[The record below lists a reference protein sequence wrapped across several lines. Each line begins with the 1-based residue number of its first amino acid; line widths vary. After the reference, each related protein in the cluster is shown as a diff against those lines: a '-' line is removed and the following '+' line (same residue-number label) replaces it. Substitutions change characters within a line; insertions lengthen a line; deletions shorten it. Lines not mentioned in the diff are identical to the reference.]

1 MTQESQKEL
10 YGVCLDKVIEK
21 HEPWQYSVSDKE
33 SKEVS
38 KSLSSLSPSV
48 RIAVIKE
55 KIWSK
60 RKLTVY
66 FLEGDKA
73 VQKKVKYYARIWSN
87 FAKIRFVFTSNPNAD
102 IRISFDEGGGSWSYI
117 GSDALSIDKDEP
129 TMNYGWL
136 DETSSDKEYSR
147 VVLHEFGHALGCIH
161 EHQNPAGEIPWNKK
175 IIYSE
180 LGRPPNNW
188 PKSVVDQNVFNRY
201 SKTITQYSEF
211 DPQSI
216 MLYPIPARWTTNNRA
231 IGGDNSQLSALDKEF
246 MRTVYP

>member
-1 MTQESQKEL
+1 MKDQNNVDL
-10 YGVCLDKVIEK
+10 YGVCIDKVIEK
-21 HEPWQYSVSDKE
+21 HEPWQYLISDKE
-33 SKEVS
+33 SKEVTS
-38 KSLSSLSPSV
+38 SLSALSPSV

-60 RKLTVY
+60 RRLTVY
-66 FLEGDKA
+66 FMEGDKA

-147 VVLHEFGHALGCIH
+147 VVVHEFGHALGCIH
-161 EHQNPAGEIPWNKK
+161 EHQNPAGELPWNKK
-175 IIYSE
+175 VIYSE
-180 LGRPPNNW
+180 LGRPPNSW
-188 PKSVVDQNVFNRY
+188 PKSVVDQNLFNRY
-201 SKTITQYSEF
+201 SKTITQYSKF
-211 DPQSI
+211 DPESI
-216 MLYPIPARWTTNNRA
+216 MLYPVPARWTTNNKA

-246 MRTVYP
+246 IKTVYP